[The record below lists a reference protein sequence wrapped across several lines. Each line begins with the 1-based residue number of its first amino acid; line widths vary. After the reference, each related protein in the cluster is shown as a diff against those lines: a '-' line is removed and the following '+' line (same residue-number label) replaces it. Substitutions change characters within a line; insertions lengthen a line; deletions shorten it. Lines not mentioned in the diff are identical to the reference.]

1 VAELSKAKANHRVA
15 RGTVI
20 LFLPWLLVFS
30 LTAVLGYRQL
40 VDSRTMPLYEQRL
53 EAIESVSHTIF
64 SALATLERDALYLSR
79 NDIVREF
86 DPQNVDH
93 LAEQKEKVKDLFSS
107 FSVAYLHYAQIRWID
122 ADGMEQVRC
131 EQQDREVYCLKDE
144 DLQNKADRYYF
155 QQGLNVD
162 AGKIFLSRLDL
173 NVENWAIQVPYIP
186 TIRSV
191 APIFGADGKRVGV
204 VVINFNA
211 RTMLDDVVDAG
222 HGFNV
227 PLFMVNGR
235 GQWIIGERPG
245 DSWAHL
251 LGSSGNS
258 FANRYPR
265 VWSHLG
271 KSQRTWISAPSGA
284 WIGREFELG
293 ISSSMEDSTENGESL
308 IVVGHVSIETMAELK
323 QTALLEVGGLY
334 LVAVALSLWAA
345 WTLASAAAHRRQAVI
360 EAERRGAQLSEAN
373 KLLTQTLYNL
383 QVMQD
388 DLVRAERL
396 SSLGMMVAG
405 IAEQLSGPLGVT
417 SATLASLQERLA
429 VFKAALRAGD
439 VIPPA
444 LLDLKAVKDVGAKHA
459 DPSRT
464 SILELLSHFQR
475 GLNAAAEN
483 AHKAADLIAAFKQ
496 LAADRGECERRRFAM
511 QDLLRDA
518 VGAVS
523 ARLEKRHI
531 TVELNCPEDIVLDSY
546 PGPLAQV
553 VESLLRNVC
562 DHAYG
567 VAGGPLYI
575 SVRQRQEMMVMIIED
590 TGRGIPE
597 EERRHLFGPFF
608 GKDKASRPGKSAASG
623 MGLYIAYRFVTETL
637 DGKLSLK
644 TVLGLGARFTIEV
657 PLVAP
662 TETWQA
668 AGLVDDRGDDVEGN
682 QGLLGDEA
690 SPNT

>member
-1 VAELSKAKANHRVA
+1 MAELSKTKANHRVA

-20 LFLPWLLVFS
+20 LFLPWLLIFS
-30 LTAVLGYRQL
+30 LTAALGYRQL

-53 EAIESVSHTIF
+53 EAIESVSHTIY

-93 LAEQKEKVKDLFSS
+93 LVEQKEKIKDLFSS
-107 FSVAYLHYAQIRWID
+107 FSVAYLHYVQIRWIA

-131 EQQDREVYCLKDE
+131 EQQDRKVYCLKDE

-155 QQGLNVD
+155 QQGFNVD

-191 APIFGADGKRVGV
+191 APIFGEDGKRVGV

-211 RTMLDDVVDAG
+211 RAMLDDVVAAG

-258 FANRYPR
+258 FASRYPQ
-265 VWSHLG
+265 VWSHLES
-271 KSQRTWISAPSGA
+271 SQRTWMSAPSGA
-284 WIGREFELG
+284 WIGRWFELET
-293 ISSSMEDSTENGESL
+293 SSIEDTKDSSESL
-308 IVVGHVSIETMAELK
+308 IVIGHVSTETMAELK

-334 LVAVALSLWAA
+334 FVAIALSLWAA
-345 WTLASAAAHRRQAVI
+345 WMLARAATHRQQAVI

-429 VFKAALRAGD
+429 LFKAALRAGD
-439 VIPPA
+439 VVPPA

-464 SILELLSHFQR
+464 SILELLSHFQS

-496 LAADRGECERRRFAM
+496 LAADRGECERRRFTM

-597 EERRHLFGPFF
+597 EDRRHLFGPFF
-608 GKDKASRPGKSAASG
+608 GKDKASRSGKSASSG

-662 TETWQA
+662 TEAWQP
-668 AGLVDDRGDDVEGN
+668 AGLVDDGGGDAEEKQERQGDD
-682 QGLLGDEA
+682 A
-690 SPNT
+690 APNT